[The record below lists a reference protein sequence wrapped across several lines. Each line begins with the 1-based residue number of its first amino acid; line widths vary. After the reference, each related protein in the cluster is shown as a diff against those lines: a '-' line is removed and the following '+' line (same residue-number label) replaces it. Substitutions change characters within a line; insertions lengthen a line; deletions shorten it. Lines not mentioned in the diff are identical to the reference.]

1 MKYEMY
7 IFVPGEVEKEV
18 DSELEED
25 RLVVAVLGDGNPLG
39 GVGVAHGGV
48 HQATFLVQRVAV
60 LQQLVEQDQ
69 PERKE

>member
-1 MKYEMY
+1 MN
-7 IFVPGEVEKEV
+7 IFVPGQIEEKE

-25 RLVVAVLGDGNPLG
+25 RLVLAVLGDGNPLG

-48 HQATFLVQRVAV
+48 HQPTFLVQRVAV

>member
-1 MKYEMY
+1 M
-7 IFVPGEVEKEV
+7 

-48 HQATFLVQRVAV
+48 HQPTFLVQCVAV

>member
-1 MKYEMY
+1 MIY
-7 IFVPGEVEKEV
+7 ISAPGEIEKEV

>member
-1 MKYEMY
+1 MY
-7 IFVPGEVEKEV
+7 IFVPGEVEEKV

-48 HQATFLVQRVAV
+48 HQPTFLVQRVAV

>member
-1 MKYEMY
+1 M
-7 IFVPGEVEKEV
+7 
-18 DSELEED
+18 EED
-25 RLVVAVLGDGNPLG
+25 RLVVTVLGDGNPLG